1 MLRKSLSVFLFIS
14 LALSFGISYAGLF
27 DGGDQVVETMGT
39 GEVNWSANVIRSV
52 GSGAPSPD
60 APNVAVARLG
70 AERAA
75 KLDAMRNLLETVKG
89 VHIDSQTTVVNF
101 TTQSDSINSRVE
113 GIVKGARVVKTKYL
127 SDGGVEVIIEVPIT
141 GGLADSVYGNIPT
154 LGAQAQALPRAGSP
168 VYTGLIIDA
177 RGTGARPAMSP
188 KVVDEDGKE
197 VYGSAFVSRE
207 FAIKQGIVGYAK
219 DVNAAKQN
227 ERVTANPIVVKGLKT
242 VGSGGSDIVISN
254 ADAAGLRDVSKNLS
268 FLEQTRVLV
277 IVD

>member
-1 MLRKSLSVFLFIS
+1 MFRKSLAVILFIS
-14 LALSFGISYAGLF
+14 LVLPFGISYAGLF
-27 DGGDQVVETMGT
+27 DGGDQVVETMGS
-39 GEVNWSANVIRSV
+39 GEVNWSANVIRAV

-89 VHIDSQTTVVNF
+89 VRIDSQTTVVNF
-101 TTQSDSINSRVE
+101 TTQSDVINSRIE
-113 GIVKGARVVKTKYL
+113 GFVKGARVIKTKYL

-141 GGLADSVYGNIPT
+141 GGLSDTVYGNIPN
-154 LGAQAQALPRAGSP
+154 LGSVAVSKTGSP
-168 VYTGLIIDA
+168 VFTGLIIDA

-188 KVVDEDGKE
+188 KIVDEEGKE
-197 VYGSAFVSRE
+197 VYGSAYVSRE

-227 ERVTANPIVVKGLKT
+227 ERVAANPIVVKGLKT

-254 ADAAGLRDVSKNLS
+254 ADAAGLRDASKNLS

-277 IVD
+277 VVD

>member
-89 VHIDSQTTVVNF
+89 VRIDSQTTVVNF
-101 TTQSDSINSRVE
+101 TTQSDVINSRVE
-113 GIVKGARVVKTKYL
+113 GTVKGARVVKTKYL
-127 SDGGVEVIIEVPIT
+127 SDGAVEVIIEVPIT
-141 GGLADSVYGNIPT
+141 GGLADTVYGNLAD
-154 LGAQAQALPRAGSP
+154 LGSAAVPKAGSP

>member
-1 MLRKSLSVFLFIS
+1 MLRKLLSVLLFIS

-39 GEVNWSANVIRSV
+39 GEVNWSTNVIRSV

-89 VHIDSQTTVVNF
+89 VRIDSQTTVVNF
-101 TTQSDSINSRVE
+101 TTQSDVINSRIE
-113 GIVKGARVVKTKYL
+113 GFVKGARVVKTKYL

-141 GGLADSVYGNIPT
+141 GGLADTVYGNISN
-154 LGAQAQALPRAGSP
+154 LGAQAQALPRTGNP

-188 KVVDEDGKE
+188 KIVDEDGKE

-242 VGSGGSDIVISN
+242 TGSGGSDIVISN
-254 ADAAGLRDVSKNLS
+254 SDAAGLRDVSKNLS

-277 IVD
+277 VVD

>member
-1 MLRKSLSVFLFIS
+1 MFRKSFPVVFFIALILSL
-14 LALSFGISYAGLF
+14 GTSYAGLF

-39 GEVNWSANVIRSV
+39 GEVNWSANTVRAV
-52 GSGAPSPD
+52 GSGAPSPE

-89 VHIDSQTTVVNF
+89 VQIDSQTTVVNF

-113 GIVKGARVVKTKYL
+113 GIVKGARVVKTRYL
-127 SDGGVEVIIEVPIT
+127 SDGGVEVIIEVPIA
-141 GGLADSVYGNIPT
+141 GGLADTVYGNMAN
-154 LGAQAQALPRAGSP
+154 LGTVAVPKTGNP

-177 RGTGARPAMSP
+177 KGTGARPAMSP
-188 KVVDEDGKE
+188 KIVDEDGRE
-197 VYGSAFVSRE
+197 VYGSAYVSRE

-242 VGSGGSDIVISN
+242 VGAGGSDIVISN

-277 IVD
+277 VVD

>member
-1 MLRKSLSVFLFIS
+1 MLRKSLSLLLFIS
-14 LALSFGISYAGLF
+14 LALSFGISSAGLF

-154 LGAQAQALPRAGSP
+154 LGAQAQALPRE
-168 VYTGLIIDA
+168 
-177 RGTGARPAMSP
+177 GTGVRPAMSP
-188 KVVDEDGKE
+188 KIVDEDGKE

-242 VGSGGSDIVISN
+242 TGSGGSDIVISN

>member
-1 MLRKSLSVFLFIS
+1 MFRKSLEIILFIS
-14 LALSFGISYAGLF
+14 LVMSCGISYAGLF

-39 GEVNWSANVIRSV
+39 GEVNWSANLIRAV
-52 GSGAPSPD
+52 GSGAPNPD

-75 KLDAMRNLLETVKG
+75 KMDAMRNVLETVKG
-89 VHIDSQTTVVNF
+89 VHIDSQTTVANF
-101 TTQSDSINSRVE
+101 TTQSDVINSRVE
-113 GIVKGARVVKTKYL
+113 GLVKGARVVKTRYL
-127 SDGGVEVIIEVPIT
+127 SDGGVEVIVEVPIT
-141 GGLADSVYGNIPT
+141 GGLADTVYGNMPN
-154 LGAQAQALPRAGSP
+154 LGAVSVPKSGNP

-188 KVVDEDGKE
+188 KIVDEDGKE

-227 ERVTANPIVVKGLKT
+227 DRVTANPIVVKGIKT
-242 VGSGGSDIVISN
+242 SGSGGSDLVISN
-254 ADAAGLRDVSKNLS
+254 ADAAGLRDASKNLS
-268 FLEQTRVLV
+268 FLEQTRVL
-277 IVD
+277 IVVD

>member
-1 MLRKSLSVFLFIS
+1 MSRKSIVLSLFLSIVS
-14 LALSFGISYAGLF
+14 AFGIAYADLF
-27 DGGDQVVETMGT
+27 EGKNQVVESMGT
-39 GEVNWSANVIRSV
+39 GEVNWSANVIRAV
-52 GSGAPSPD
+52 GSGAPSPE

-101 TTQSDSINSRVE
+101 TTQSDVINSRVE
-113 GIVKGARVVKTKYL
+113 GIVKGARVVKTRYL
-127 SDGGVEVIIEVPIT
+127 SDGGVEVIVEMPIP
-141 GGLADSVYGNIPT
+141 GGLADTIYGNIPS
-154 LGAQAQALPRAGSP
+154 LGTASVPKAGNP

-177 RGTGARPAMSP
+177 RGTGVRPAMSP
-188 KVVDEDGKE
+188 KIVDEDGKE
-197 VYGSAFVSRE
+197 VYGSAYVSRE

-242 VGSGGSDIVISN
+242 TGSGSSDIVISN
-254 ADAAGLRDVSKNLS
+254 TEAAGLRDASKNLS
-268 FLEQTRVLV
+268 FLEQTRVL
-277 IVD
+277 IVVD

>member
-1 MLRKSLSVFLFIS
+1 MLRKLLAVFLFICI
-14 LALSFGISYAGLF
+14 ASFSGMAYAGLF
-27 DGGDQVVETMGT
+27 DGSEQVVETMGA
-39 GEVNWSANVIRSV
+39 GEVNWSANIIRAV

-89 VHIDSQTTVVNF
+89 VRVDSQTTVVNF
-101 TTQSDSINSRVE
+101 TTQSDVINSRIE
-113 GIVKGARVVKTKYL
+113 GFVKGARVVKTKYL
-127 SDGGVEVIIEVPIT
+127 SDGAVEVVIEVPIT
-141 GGLADSVYGNIPT
+141 GGLADTVYGNIPN
-154 LGAQAQALPRAGSP
+154 LGSVAVPKVGSP
-168 VYTGLIIDA
+168 VFTGLIIDA
-177 RGTGARPAMSP
+177 RGTGAKPAMSP
-188 KVVDEDGKE
+188 KIVDEDGKE

-277 IVD
+277 VVD